1 MTDMT
6 NDRKFTKSDTMK
18 TLTLNILR
26 AAFLIVAIVACS
38 ESTKAQIVRKDSVS
52 ERRRLEMMNE
62 KVLVG
67 NDTVSIVLPEPNFGR
82 YDRGLYNYLFIPK
95 GHWSFGLTASY
106 GEFKTED
113 VQVLQILK
121 DFDFKGKIYAIHPT
135 IGYFIRNNQS
145 VGLKFTYSRGVAD
158 LDKLAIDFD
167 DDLNFSI
174 KDVSYHSE
182 SFVFGTFYRNYVGL
196 GRDKRFGV
204 FNEVDLSFQSGS
216 SRFKRLYNDEPKNT
230 KTIITQASLNFSPG
244 LAVFIQN
251 NVAFNVSFGVFG
263 VKWRREHQLTNGTD
277 EGTRYSSGANFRFN
291 IFNINFG
298 LMVVI

>member
-1 MTDMT
+1 M
-6 NDRKFTKSDTMK
+6 RV
-18 TLTLNILR
+18 LIL
-26 AAFLIVAIVACS
+26 FVMFVPVYS
-38 ESTKAQIVRKDSVS
+38 QGQIVTKKDSLS
-52 ERRRLEMMNE
+52 DMRRKLISDE

-67 NDTVSIVLPEPNFGR
+67 KDTVSIILPEHNFGR

-95 GHWSFGLTASY
+95 GKWNFGLSASY
-106 GEFKTED
+106 GEFNTED

-121 DFDFKGKIYAIHPT
+121 DFDFKGKIYSISPT
-135 IGYFIRNNQS
+135 IGYFVRNNQS

-158 LDKLAIDFD
+158 LGKLAVDFD

-174 KDVSYHSE
+174 KDVSYYTE

-196 GRDKRFGV
+196 GRDKRFGI

-216 SRFKRLYNDEPKNT
+216 SRFKRLYNDEPKDT
-230 KTIITQASLNFSPG
+230 KTVITQASLNFSPG

-251 NVAFNVSFGVFG
+251 NVAFNISFGVFG
-263 VKWRREHQLTNGTD
+263 LKWRKEHQLTNNVD
-277 EGTRYSSGANFRFN
+277 EGTRFSSGANFRFN

>member
-1 MTDMT
+1 M
-6 NDRKFTKSDTMK
+6 FVPVYSQG
-18 TLTLNILR
+18 
-26 AAFLIVAIVACS
+26 
-38 ESTKAQIVRKDSVS
+38 QIVTKKDSLS
-52 ERRRLEMMNE
+52 DMRRKLISDE

-67 NDTVSIVLPEPNFGR
+67 KDTVSIILPEHNFGR

-95 GHWSFGLTASY
+95 GKWSFGLSASY
-106 GEFKTED
+106 GEFNTED
-113 VQVLQILK
+113 VQILQILK
-121 DFDFKGKIYAIHPT
+121 DFDFKGKIYSISPT
-135 IGYFIRNNQS
+135 IGYFVRNNQS

-158 LDKLAIDFD
+158 LGKLAVDFD

-174 KDVSYHSE
+174 KDVSYYTE

-196 GRDKRFGV
+196 GRDKRFGI

-216 SRFKRLYNDEPKNT
+216 SRFKRLYNDEPKDT
-230 KTIITQASLNFSPG
+230 KTVITQASLNFSPG

-251 NVAFNVSFGVFG
+251 NVAFNISFGVFG
-263 VKWRREHQLTNGTD
+263 LKWRKEHQLTNNVD
-277 EGTRYSSGANFRFN
+277 EGTRFSSGANFRFN